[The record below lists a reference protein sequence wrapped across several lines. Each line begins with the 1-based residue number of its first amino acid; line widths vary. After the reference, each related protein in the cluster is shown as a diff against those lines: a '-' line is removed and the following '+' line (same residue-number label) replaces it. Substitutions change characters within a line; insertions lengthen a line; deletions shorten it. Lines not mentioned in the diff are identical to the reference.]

1 MLNIYLA
8 GSMTSYYIENKPELA
23 EEWRLKVSDSF
34 YNKDIKVFNPCINY
48 PINKTYEPKGVV
60 YQNIHYLEKSD
71 IMILNL
77 DRLEESPGTLF
88 ELYYFFLHKK
98 PVIAF
103 GNNEIYNQP
112 HIHES
117 ITIKFDTLDEAIQ
130 YIKNMY
136 HLK

>member
-1 MLNIYLA
+1 MLAIYTA
-8 GSMTSYYIENKPELA
+8 GAMTTHYINNEPEKA
-23 EEWRLKVSDSF
+23 EKWRLKVSDAF

-48 PINKTYEPKGVV
+48 SINKTYESKGVV
-60 YQNIHYLEKSD
+60 YQNIHYLERSD
-71 IMILNL
+71 IIILNL
-77 DRLEESPGTLF
+77 DELEESPGTLF
-88 ELYYFFLHKK
+88 ELYYFFLHQK

-103 GNNEIYNQP
+103 GCNEIYNQP

-117 ITIKFDTLDEAIQ
+117 ITIRFDTLNESIQ